1 MKRAMKAI
9 LIKKKKKAVRAEF
22 GLWILQEGTLEREAN
37 LEEHGSHVRRE
48 KVGRGGGGG

>member
-1 MKRAMKAI
+1 M
-9 LIKKKKKAVRAEF
+9 RAEF

-48 KVGRGGGGG
+48 KVGRGVEGVGIETFGPD